1 MKAVFVCLTAAALCL
16 SLAGC
21 MGASSSGAASS
32 SSQMSQ
38 ATAAPSPSPSTEPAS
53 SASSVPSA
61 STAPDTALSAA
72 VVEALNGTVAFAS
85 DTAGGSLKTAQA
97 ASALVQVFAEN
108 GVPDNLQAGAAV
120 WKAALTEEQRSLL
133 SLNWSGVS
141 QLSRDIAA
149 DPAGQQG
156 LLDSAGIAT
165 DFTVLDLSGISAA
178 MDSLDAA
185 LMD

>member
-1 MKAVFVCLTAAALCL
+1 MKAVFACLTAAALCL

-38 ATAAPSPSPSTEPAS
+38 ATASPSPSMEPGS
-53 SASSVPSA
+53 SASSAPSS
-61 STAPDTALSAA
+61 STAPDTTLSAA
-72 VVEALNGTVAFAS
+72 MVEALNGTVSFAA

-97 ASALVQVFAEN
+97 ASSLVQVLAES
-108 GVPDNLQAGAAV
+108 GTPDNLQAGAAA
-120 WKAALTEEQRSLL
+120 WKATLTEEQRSLL
-133 SLNWSGVS
+133 TLNWSGVS

-156 LLDSAGIAT
+156 LLESAGIAT
-165 DFTVLDLSGISAA
+165 DFTVFDLSGISAA

-185 LMD
+185 LRD